1 MSGTD
6 MVLGIMFLVLVL
18 IAFGI
23 VGSVEYRS
31 EAAWQGAW
39 EESLGVEP

>member
-1 MSGTD
+1 MSRSELARGIA
-6 MVLGIMFLVLVL
+6 VLLLIVL
-18 IAFGI
+18 AFGI
-23 VGSVEYRS
+23 VGSIEYRS